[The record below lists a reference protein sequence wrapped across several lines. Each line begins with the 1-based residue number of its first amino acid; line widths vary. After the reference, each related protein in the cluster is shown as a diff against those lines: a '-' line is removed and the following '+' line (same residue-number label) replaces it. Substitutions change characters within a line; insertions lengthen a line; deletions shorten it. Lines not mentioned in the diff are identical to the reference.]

1 MKKTLFKAFAF
12 FMAMTTMTVFTSC
25 HEDDPKPGDQP
36 NTEAINVENP
46 RYIEVA
52 DGNLYIT
59 CYYPMSVIRFD
70 PAQQAITGICKL
82 GQFQPEGIA
91 AVGGKLYIASGYS
104 KDENYNYSYDNKLY
118 VVDIATF
125 KLVDSITVGYNPAK
139 VKKLD
144 NNHIVFN
151 TLGNYS
157 TDFGGAFIMNT
168 NTKEIV
174 DLGVALTNFDVYNGD
189 VYGYAT
195 TYNADYTTTDDFY
208 KIDGTTHEIDEILGS
223 FSTTDGAYGI
233 NINSNNGNIIVT
245 TNGNYTAAGDCF
257 VFAGID
263 GTTRMSGVQVG
274 MLPSKAVA
282 LSGDDLL
289 VLDEGGWGANNAGVS
304 RVDVATPSTI
314 ANYFA
319 DNNGRG
325 LGDVAQDMVVVNG
338 KAYITVTFS
347 NSIEIMDIAT
357 GKSTRIAT
365 TK

>member
-1 MKKTLFKAFAF
+1 MKKTLFKAFAYI
-12 FMAMTTMTVFTSC
+12 MAMTTVTLFTSC
-25 HEDDPKPGDQP
+25 KEEEPQQGDEP
-36 NTEAINVENP
+36 INVSVENP
-46 RYIEVA
+46 RYIEAV
-52 DGNLYIT
+52 DGNIYVT
-59 CYYPMSVIRFD
+59 CYYPMSVIRFNT
-70 PAQQAITGICKL
+70 AQQAITGICNL
-82 GQFQPEGIA
+82 GQFHPEGIA
-91 AVGGKLYIASGYS
+91 AVGGKLYIASS
-104 KDENYNYSYDNKLY
+104 NISDENYNYSYDNKLY

-125 KLVDSITVGYNPAK
+125 QLVDSITVGYNPAK

-144 NNHIVFN
+144 NSHIVFN

-157 TDFGGAFIMNT
+157 TDFGGTYILNT
-168 NTKEIV
+168 NSKEIV
-174 DLGVALTNFDVYNGD
+174 DLGVALTNFDVYSGNI
-189 VYGYAT
+189 YGYAT

-245 TNGNYTAAGDCF
+245 TNGNYTAAGDCY
-257 VFAGID
+257 VFASD
-263 GTTRMSGVQVG
+263 GTTRMGAVQVG
-274 MLPSKAVA
+274 NLPSKAVA
-282 LSGDDLL
+282 VSGDDLL
-289 VLDEGGWGANNAGVS
+289 ILNEGSWSANNAGVS
-304 RVDVATPSTI
+304 RVNVAGATAT

-357 GKSTRIAT
+357 GKSTRFAT